1 MHLTDKQRV
10 EKLEYLDNDWKI
22 EDQLLVRSF
31 DFKNF
36 IQAFSFLEKV
46 AKIAENK
53 NHHPQIYNNYNKVVI
68 KLITHDIGSISSKD
82 FDLASEIDKVK

>member
-36 IQAFSFLEKV
+36 VQAFSFLEK
-46 AKIAENK
+46 
-53 NHHPQIYNNYNKVVI
+53 
-68 KLITHDIGSISSKD
+68 SSS
-82 FDLASEIDKVK
+82 ANI